1 MRVVPRYSEQFKIDA
16 VELLKS
22 SDKSYRQ
29 VADDLGVSDESLRNW
44 YKRFEMAKHRKRSA
58 RVVAAEKA
66 LDRVVANESVEQRLA
81 RLERENTALKKE
93 NEELKTD
100 REILKKAAAFFAK
113 ESE

>member
-1 MRVVPRYSEQFKIDA
+1 MRLTPRYSEQFKIDA
-16 VELLKS
+16 VELLKHS
-22 SDKSYRQ
+22 EKSYRQ

-44 YKRFEMAKHRKRSA
+44 YKKFQMAKRRKRSA
-58 RVVAAEKA
+58 KVVAAEKA
-66 LDRVVANESVEQRLA
+66 LDRIVANESVEQRLA
-81 RLERENTALKKE
+81 RLERENAALKRE

>member
-1 MRVVPRYSEQFKIDA
+1 MRVFPRYTEQFKVDA

-22 SDKSYRQ
+22 SNKSYRK

-44 YKRFEMAKHRKRSA
+44 YKRFEMAKRRKRSA
-58 RVVAAEKA
+58 KVVAAEKA
-66 LDRVVANESVEQRLA
+66 LDRIVANESVEQRLA
-81 RLERENTALKKE
+81 RLERENVALKRE

>member
-16 VELLKS
+16 VELLKNS
-22 SDKSYRQ
+22 EKSFRQ

-44 YKRFEMAKHRKRSA
+44 YKRFEMAKRRKRSA
-58 RVVAAEKA
+58 KVAAAEKA
-66 LDRVVANESVEQRLA
+66 LDRIVATESTEQRLA
-81 RLERENTALKKE
+81 RLERENAALRRE

>member
-1 MRVVPRYSEQFKIDA
+1 MRVFPRYTEQFKIDA

-22 SDKSYRQ
+22 SNKSYRK

-44 YKRFEMAKHRKRSA
+44 YKRFEMAKRRKRSA
-58 RVVAAEKA
+58 EVVAAEKA
-66 LDRVVANESVEQRLA
+66 LDRIVANEPVEQQLA
-81 RLERENTALKKE
+81 RLHRENEALRRE
-93 NEELKTD
+93 NDELKTD

>member
-1 MRVVPRYSEQFKIDA
+1 MRVVPRYTEQFKIDA
-16 VELLKS
+16 IELLKN

-44 YKRFEMAKHRKRSA
+44 YKKFEMAKRRKRSA
-58 RVVAAEKA
+58 KVIAAEKA

-81 RLERENTALKKE
+81 RLERENAALKKE

>member
-1 MRVVPRYSEQFKIDA
+1 MRVVPRYSEQFKVDA
-16 VELLKS
+16 VELLKN

-44 YKRFEMAKHRKRSA
+44 YKQFEMAKRRKPA
-58 RVVAAEKA
+58 EKVVAAEKA
-66 LDRVVANESVEQRLA
+66 LERIVANEPVEKQLA
-81 RLERENTALKKE
+81 RLQRENTALRKE
-93 NEELKTD
+93 VLELKVD